1 MYAHIRG
8 SVLWVE
14 DDAVVISANGLGLRV
29 RTLPAVLSSVTEGAS
44 LELYLHHIVRED
56 SEALVGFPTRD
67 QARLFATL
75 LDVSGVGPKVAIALL
90 ATHGPDLLRRA
101 LVDGDESLIA
111 KAPGVGKRLAAR
123 IIVELGDRMS
133 RERLQQK
140 MRLAQREMPIATC
153 KVPFGASV
161 SQPERRRRWLVPSL
175 PTRHLPLRRSQI
187 VFAPPLRSAHERRIA
202 HRRCVTECRNH
213 AAPRITRRVHRPS

>member
-1 MYAHIRG
+1 VYAHIQG

-14 DDAVVISANGLGLRV
+14 DDSVVISSNGLGLRI
-29 RTLPAVLSSVTEGAS
+29 RTLPAVLGTATEGAA

-56 SEALVGFPTRD
+56 TESLVGFPTRD

-101 LVDGDESLIA
+101 LVDGDEALIA

-133 RERLQQK
+133 REAATEAEAGVKGDPDRDLQ
-140 MRLAQREMPIATC
+140 
-153 KVPFGASV
+153 GA
-161 SQPERRRRWLVPSL
+161 
-175 PTRHLPLRRSQI
+175 
-187 VFAPPLRSAHERRIA
+187 LRSLGFPAREA
-202 HRRCVTECRNH
+202 KEMAAAVSANASLA
-213 AAPRITRRVHRPS
+213 AAPLADRLRAALKERA

>member
-8 SVLWVE
+8 PVLWVE
-14 DDAVVISANGLGLRV
+14 DDAVVISASGLGLRI
-29 RTLPAVLSSVTEGAS
+29 RTLPAVLSSVTEGAA

-101 LVDGDESLIA
+101 LVDGDETLIA

-133 RERLQQK
+133 RE
-140 MRLAQREMPIATC
+140 
-153 KVPFGASV
+153 ASV
-161 SQPERRRRWLVPSL
+161 GSEVGAKGEADRDLQGALCSL
-175 PTRHLPLRRSQI
+175 GFPAREAKEMAAA
-187 VFAPPLRSAHERRIA
+187 VSANA
-202 HRRCVTECRNH
+202 ALA
-213 AAPRITRRVHRPS
+213 AAPLADRLRAALKERA

>member
-1 MYAHIRG
+1 MYAHIHG
-8 SVLWVE
+8 AVLWVE
-14 DDAVVISANGLGLRV
+14 DDAVVISANGLGLRI
-29 RTLPAVLSSVTEGAS
+29 RTLPAVLSSVTEGAA

-101 LVDGDESLIA
+101 LVDGDETLIA

-123 IIVELGDRMS
+123 IIVELGDRIS
-133 RERLQQK
+133 REASAEAEKGAKGDSDRDLQ
-140 MRLAQREMPIATC
+140 
-153 KVPFGASV
+153 GA
-161 SQPERRRRWLVPSL
+161 
-175 PTRHLPLRRSQI
+175 
-187 VFAPPLRSAHERRIA
+187 LRSLGFPAREA
-202 HRRCVTECRNH
+202 KEMAAAVSANAGLA
-213 AAPRITRRVHRPS
+213 AAPLADRLRAALKDRA

>member
-1 MYAHIRG
+1 
-8 SVLWVE
+8 
-14 DDAVVISANGLGLRV
+14 
-29 RTLPAVLSSVTEGAS
+29 VLSTATEGAA

-101 LVDGDESLIA
+101 LVDGDETLIA

-133 RERLQQK
+133 REASAEAEVGAKGDADRDLQ
-140 MRLAQREMPIATC
+140 
-153 KVPFGASV
+153 GA
-161 SQPERRRRWLVPSL
+161 
-175 PTRHLPLRRSQI
+175 
-187 VFAPPLRSAHERRIA
+187 LRSLGFPAREA
-202 HRRCVTECRNH
+202 KEMAAAVSANASLT
-213 AAPRITRRVHRPS
+213 AAPLADRLRAALKERA

>member
-1 MYAHIRG
+1 MYAHISG
-8 SVLWVE
+8 PVLWVE
-14 DDAVVISANGLGLRV
+14 DDAVVIAVNGLGLRI
-29 RTLPAVLSSVTEGAS
+29 RTLPSVLSSATEGTA
-44 LELYLHHIVRED
+44 LDLYLHHIVRED

-101 LVDGDESLIA
+101 LVDGDETLIA

-133 RERLQQK
+133 REAATEADAGMKADPDRDLQ
-140 MRLAQREMPIATC
+140 
-153 KVPFGASV
+153 GA
-161 SQPERRRRWLVPSL
+161 
-175 PTRHLPLRRSQI
+175 
-187 VFAPPLRSAHERRIA
+187 LRSLGFPAREAKEMAAVVSANASLATAPLADRLRAALKERA
-202 HRRCVTECRNH
+202 
-213 AAPRITRRVHRPS
+213 

>member
-1 MYAHIRG
+1 MYAHIHG

-14 DDAVVISANGLGLRV
+14 DDAVVISANGLGLRI
-29 RTLPAVLSSVTEGAS
+29 RTLPAVLSAATEGAA

-101 LVDGDESLIA
+101 LVDGDETLIA

-133 RERLQQK
+133 REASAETEVGVKGDADRDLQ
-140 MRLAQREMPIATC
+140 
-153 KVPFGASV
+153 GA
-161 SQPERRRRWLVPSL
+161 
-175 PTRHLPLRRSQI
+175 
-187 VFAPPLRSAHERRIA
+187 LRSLGFPAREA
-202 HRRCVTECRNH
+202 KEMAAAVSANAALA
-213 AAPRITRRVHRPS
+213 AAPLADRLRAALKERA

>member
-1 MYAHIRG
+1 MYAHIHG

-14 DDAVVISANGLGLRV
+14 DDAVVISANGLGLRI
-29 RTLPAVLSSVTEGAS
+29 RTLPAVLSTTTEGAV

-90 ATHGPDLLRRA
+90 ATHGADLLRRA
-101 LVDGDESLIA
+101 LVDGDEALIA

-133 RERLQQK
+133 REAATESEAGVKGDPDRDLQ
-140 MRLAQREMPIATC
+140 
-153 KVPFGASV
+153 GA
-161 SQPERRRRWLVPSL
+161 
-175 PTRHLPLRRSQI
+175 
-187 VFAPPLRSAHERRIA
+187 LRSLGFPAREAKEMAATVSANASLATAPLADRLRAALKERA
-202 HRRCVTECRNH
+202 
-213 AAPRITRRVHRPS
+213 

>member
-14 DDAVVISANGLGLRV
+14 DDAVVISASGLGLRI
-29 RTLPAVLSSVTEGAS
+29 RTLPAVLAVATEGSA

-90 ATHGPDLLRRA
+90 ATHGPDLLRHA
-101 LVDGDESLIA
+101 LVDGDETLIA

-123 IIVELGDRMS
+123 IIVELGDRMG
-133 RERLQQK
+133 REASAESEVGAKGDVDRDLQ
-140 MRLAQREMPIATC
+140 
-153 KVPFGASV
+153 GA
-161 SQPERRRRWLVPSL
+161 
-175 PTRHLPLRRSQI
+175 
-187 VFAPPLRSAHERRIA
+187 LRSLGFPAREAKEMAAAVSANAALATAPLADRLRAALKERA
-202 HRRCVTECRNH
+202 
-213 AAPRITRRVHRPS
+213 

>member
-8 SVLWVE
+8 PVLWVE
-14 DDAVVISANGLGLRV
+14 DDAVVISASGLGLRI
-29 RTLPAVLSSVTEGAS
+29 RTLPSVLSSATEGS
-44 LELYLHHIVRED
+44 DLELYLHHIVRED

-67 QARLFATL
+67 QARLFSTL

-101 LVDGDESLIA
+101 LVDGDETLIA

-133 RERLQQK
+133 REASAEAEVGAKGDVDRDLQ
-140 MRLAQREMPIATC
+140 
-153 KVPFGASV
+153 GA
-161 SQPERRRRWLVPSL
+161 
-175 PTRHLPLRRSQI
+175 
-187 VFAPPLRSAHERRIA
+187 LRSLGFPAREA
-202 HRRCVTECRNH
+202 KEMAAAVSANASLT
-213 AAPRITRRVHRPS
+213 AAPLADRLRAALKERA

>member
-1 MYAHIRG
+1 MYAHIHG

-14 DDAVVISANGLGLRV
+14 DDAVVISANGLGLRI
-29 RTLPAVLSSVTEGAS
+29 RTLPAVLSTATEGAA
-44 LELYLHHIVRED
+44 LELYLHHIVRDD

-75 LDVSGVGPKVAIALL
+75 LDVTGVGPKVAIALL

-101 LVDGDESLIA
+101 LVDGDEALIA

-133 RERLQQK
+133 REASAEDEVGAKGDADRDLQ
-140 MRLAQREMPIATC
+140 
-153 KVPFGASV
+153 GA
-161 SQPERRRRWLVPSL
+161 
-175 PTRHLPLRRSQI
+175 
-187 VFAPPLRSAHERRIA
+187 LRSLGFPAREA
-202 HRRCVTECRNH
+202 KEMAAAVSANAALA
-213 AAPRITRRVHRPS
+213 AAPLADRLRAALKERA

>member
-8 SVLWVE
+8 TVLWVE
-14 DDAVVISANGLGLRV
+14 DDAVVISAHGLGLRI
-29 RTLPAVLSSVTEGAS
+29 RTIPAVLADTAEGRE

-56 SEALVGFPTRD
+56 SETLVGFPTRD

-123 IIVELGDRMS
+123 IIVELGDRMC
-133 RERLQQK
+133 REASAETDAGTKGDADRDLQ
-140 MRLAQREMPIATC
+140 
-153 KVPFGASV
+153 GA
-161 SQPERRRRWLVPSL
+161 
-175 PTRHLPLRRSQI
+175 
-187 VFAPPLRSAHERRIA
+187 LRSLGFPAREA
-202 HRRCVTECRNH
+202 KEMATAVSANPALA
-213 AAPRITRRVHRPS
+213 AAPLTDRLRAALKERA

>member
-1 MYAHIRG
+1 MYAHISG
-8 SVLWVE
+8 PVLWVE
-14 DDAVVISANGLGLRV
+14 DDAVVIAVNGLGLRI
-29 RTLPAVLSSVTEGAS
+29 RTLPSVLSSATEGTA
-44 LELYLHHIVRED
+44 LDLYLHHIVRED

-101 LVDGDESLIA
+101 LVDGDETLIA

-133 RERLQQK
+133 REAATEADAGMKGDPDRDLQ
-140 MRLAQREMPIATC
+140 
-153 KVPFGASV
+153 GA
-161 SQPERRRRWLVPSL
+161 
-175 PTRHLPLRRSQI
+175 
-187 VFAPPLRSAHERRIA
+187 LRSLGFPAREAKEMAAAVSANASLATATLADRLRAALKERA
-202 HRRCVTECRNH
+202 
-213 AAPRITRRVHRPS
+213 

>member
-1 MYAHIRG
+1 MYAHIHG

-14 DDAVVISANGLGLRV
+14 DDAVVISANGLGLRI
-29 RTLPAVLSSVTEGAS
+29 RTLPAVLSTATEGAA

-75 LDVSGVGPKVAIALL
+75 LDVSGVGPKVSIALL

-101 LVDGDESLIA
+101 LVDGDETLIA

-133 RERLQQK
+133 REAGAKGDADRDLQ
-140 MRLAQREMPIATC
+140 
-153 KVPFGASV
+153 GA
-161 SQPERRRRWLVPSL
+161 
-175 PTRHLPLRRSQI
+175 
-187 VFAPPLRSAHERRIA
+187 LRSLGFPAREAKEMAGAVSANAALATAPLADRLRAALKERA
-202 HRRCVTECRNH
+202 
-213 AAPRITRRVHRPS
+213 